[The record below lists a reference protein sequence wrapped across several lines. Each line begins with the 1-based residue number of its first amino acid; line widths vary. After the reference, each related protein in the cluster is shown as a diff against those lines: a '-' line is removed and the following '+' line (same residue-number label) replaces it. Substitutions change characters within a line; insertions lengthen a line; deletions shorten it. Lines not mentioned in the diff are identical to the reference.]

1 MIYPLFAIPCPIE
14 IISLISRGCQ
24 LPVKN
29 VCYHLGTQPFG
40 YHGDTHSNHICLE
53 FCFLHSSVW
62 EIHINLTT
70 FNKTGNPL
78 LKFCL
83 SLLVADYF
91 VRFMLNSCWLLHTL
105 VKKKSEI
112 QLIAFTF
119 THISINNYM
128 FSYHEHHIYILNKN
142 KTKTK
147 KTNKKE
153 KKKRKKKSDTFSLVE

>member
-1 MIYPLFAIPCPIE
+1 MIYPLFVIPCPIE
-14 IISLISRGCQ
+14 IISLISRGRQ

-40 YHGDTHSNHICLE
+40 YHGDTHSNHIGLE

-105 VKKKSEI
+105 VKKKI
-112 QLIAFTF
+112 WNPINRVHVYTYIYKQLHVF
-119 THISINNYM
+119 ISRA
-128 FSYHEHHIYILNKN
+128 SYLYLKQKQNK
-142 KTKTK
+142 
-147 KTNKKE
+147 
-153 KKKRKKKSDTFSLVE
+153 